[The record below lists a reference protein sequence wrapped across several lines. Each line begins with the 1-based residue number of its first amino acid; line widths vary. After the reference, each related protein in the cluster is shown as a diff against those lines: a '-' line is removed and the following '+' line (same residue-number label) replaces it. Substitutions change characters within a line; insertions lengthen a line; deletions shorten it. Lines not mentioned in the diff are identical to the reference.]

1 MYAVARMFL
10 FSAYFVSQFARL
22 SMVSRIYGR
31 VRLTGRPALQHG
43 SRETPYVG
51 CHIRGPMSPI
61 VKIFFEY
68 LFLGQGHDS
77 LKFPDRNL
85 EKNLGKNFPPGG
97 SDPPNFFQSDIRT
110 NRAIRLQILIS
121 ISQKLW
127 PVGASNCRAHR
138 KQKNKQKLDGG

>member
-1 MYAVARMFL
+1 MYAVARMFV

-51 CHIRGPMSPI
+51 CDIGGPMSPI

-68 LFLGQGHDS
+68 FFLGKGHDS
-77 LKFPDRNL
+77 LKFSDRNI
-85 EKNLGKNFPPGG
+85 EKKFGQKFPPRGVR
-97 SDPPNFFQSDIRT
+97 PPNFFFKYLFLS
-110 NRAIRLQILIS
+110 
-121 ISQKLW
+121 
-127 PVGASNCRAHR
+127 
-138 KQKNKQKLDGG
+138 